1 MFTPLAWKRYPFR
14 ADHPKIVD
22 YLFCCCLRT
31 FHSFFDLL
39 YCHLVIPSFRATGNH
54 PICRFCWKCYFV
66 RERVPDFKFLNGF
79 SGHVVTPC
87 PSSLYLLM
95 TYYFIIYI
103 QVEWFKQQ
111 KIKRYQPF
119 SVKFDDPRFKD
130 QWYIVSLSSFTF
142 QLISILLAV
151 PPPPPHKKMLE
162 IIFCRVFHHLRV
174 LWADVLVLCLNVVVH
189 EKPLTV
195 NCGLDS

>member
-1 MFTPLAWKRYPFR
+1 MVFLATSS
-14 ADHPKIVD
+14 H
-22 YLFCCCLRT
+22 
-31 FHSFFDLL
+31 
-39 YCHLVIPSFRATGNH
+39 
-54 PICRFCWKCYFV
+54 
-66 RERVPDFKFLNGF
+66 
-79 SGHVVTPC
+79 PC

-130 QWYIVSLSSFTF
+130 QWYIVSLNSFIL

-151 PPPPPHKKMLE
+151 PPPPPPPKKKLE

>member
-1 MFTPLAWKRYPFR
+1 MVFLATSS
-14 ADHPKIVD
+14 H
-22 YLFCCCLRT
+22 
-31 FHSFFDLL
+31 
-39 YCHLVIPSFRATGNH
+39 
-54 PICRFCWKCYFV
+54 
-66 RERVPDFKFLNGF
+66 
-79 SGHVVTPC
+79 PC

-151 PPPPPHKKMLE
+151 PPPPPPIKKMLE

>member
-1 MFTPLAWKRYPFR
+1 MVFLATSS
-14 ADHPKIVD
+14 H
-22 YLFCCCLRT
+22 
-31 FHSFFDLL
+31 
-39 YCHLVIPSFRATGNH
+39 
-54 PICRFCWKCYFV
+54 
-66 RERVPDFKFLNGF
+66 
-79 SGHVVTPC
+79 PC

-151 PPPPPHKKMLE
+151 PPPPPPHKKNAWNNLLPCFSPFTSFVGRCSRFVLKCGSPRE
-162 IIFCRVFHHLRV
+162 TSHSE
-174 LWADVLVLCLNVVVH
+174 LWAWLVKRCGGEKRVGLVLLFVVAFLFNTPLL
-189 EKPLTV
+189 KPVENSQKRACPEASKPAFDECRTPD
-195 NCGLDS
+195 NSEFSD